1 MSRLILYVKMLSLTA
16 FIFSMSSVSAQNI
29 KQEFLQRF
37 EMKNKNIASIQSEF
51 IQKRTLSIMD
61 EALVSSGKFYYKK
74 PGLIKWD
81 QELPS
86 PYYFI
91 LNGKKVLKYDGKKRQ
106 VINAN
111 SPQVSYFKDFIL
123 GTVNGSM
130 LKSEQFTS
138 SFTKEDN
145 EVIVILIPQHKSLK
159 KRIEKIQ
166 LIFEYEKMIL
176 MELVILEKDGDETAI
191 FFSNQQFNTI
201 SNNVLF
207 N

>member
-1 MSRLILYVKMLSLTA
+1 MLNKRLLPFIVIMLT
-16 FIFSMSSVSAQNI
+16 ISSISAQNF
-29 KQEFLQRF
+29 KQEFLQRMHASNEKIF
-37 EMKNKNIASIQSEF
+37 SIQSDF
-51 IQKRTLSIMD
+51 VQKRTLSIMD

-81 QELPS
+81 QQLPS

-91 LNGKKVLKYDGKKRQ
+91 LNGDKVIRYDGKKRQ
-106 VINAN
+106 VISAG

-130 LKSEQFTS
+130 LKSEQFSS
-138 SFTKEDN
+138 SFAREDN
-145 EVIVILIPQHKSLK
+145 EVAIILIPLHKALK

-166 LIFEYEKMIL
+166 LIFAYDKMIL
-176 MELVILEKDGDETAI
+176 MKLVILEKDGDETAI
-191 FFSNQQFNTI
+191 FFSNQQFNTT
-201 SNNVLF
+201 SDNALF

>member
-1 MSRLILYVKMLSLTA
+1 MSRLILYIKMLSLIA
-16 FIFSMSSVSAQNI
+16 LIISMSSVSAQNI

-37 EMKNKNIASIQSEF
+37 EMKNKNIVSIQSEF

-81 QELPS
+81 QELPT

-91 LNGKKVLKYDGKKRQ
+91 LNGEKVIKYDGKKRQ

>member
-1 MSRLILYVKMLSLTA
+1 MSRLILYIKMLSLIA
-16 FIFSMSSVSAQNI
+16 LIISMSSVSAQNI

-37 EMKNKNIASIQSEF
+37 EMKNKNIVSIQSEF

-81 QELPS
+81 QELPT

-91 LNGKKVLKYDGKKRQ
+91 LNGGKVIKYDGKKRQ